1 MTNAPTSRPDEPQTS
16 LAGALAALARDLQ
29 REQAPDDVTAHAV
42 ASAVALVPGAE
53 EGSVSLVRSRRH
65 VVSAAATSDVARG
78 FDALQESVG
87 EGPCLAAMFSE
98 PVVRTDDL
106 AEDTRWPRLGARTD
120 ELGVRSMLCFQLFV
134 HENTLGALNL
144 LSSKPAAF
152 DDEAEGIG
160 AMVAAHAAV
169 ALAGA
174 QKFDHLRMALVNRD
188 VIGQAKGIL
197 MERFKVDADQAFALL
212 TRVSQDRNVKL
223 HVLATE
229 LTRTGSLER

>member
-1 MTNAPTSRPDEPQTS
+1 MSTPLPDTSGADRS
-16 LAGALAALARDLQ
+16 LAAVLADLARDLQ
-29 REQAPDDVTAHAV
+29 REQVPGDVMAQSV

-53 EGSVSLVRSRRH
+53 EGSISLVRSRRH
-65 VVSAAATSDVARG
+65 VLSAAVTSDVARQ
-78 FDALQESVG
+78 FDALQGHLG
-87 EGPCLAAMFSE
+87 EGPCLAAMYAE

-106 AEDTRWPRLGARTD
+106 AEDTRWPRLGARAD

-144 LSSKPAAF
+144 LSAKPAAF
-152 DDEAEGIG
+152 DDEAETVG
-160 AMVAAHAAV
+160 AMVATHAAV

-174 QKFDHLRMALVNRD
+174 QKFDHLRTALTNRD

-223 HVLATE
+223 HVLASE
-229 LTRTGSLER
+229 LTSTGRLER